1 MSKIV
6 IVKNEKDLVEYEPV
20 ELESYFGL
28 NGSGMKG
35 GAIKGEKALAFSF
48 LMDTLR
54 KLMGK
59 TLTII
64 DASIQERQQN
74 KAIKDLIRN
83 TFSDEIDFA
92 SDMVFDQE
100 EIQKLIPNDMPIE
113 DMKDYSIEE
122 VLGVKN

>member
-6 IVKNEKDLVEYEPV
+6 KVENKNGFVSYEDIS
-20 ELESYFGL
+20 LDMYFSL
-28 NGSGMKG
+28 NGSGMSG
-35 GAIKGEKALAFSF
+35 GAIKGEKALSYSF

-64 DASIQERQQN
+64 DASILEKQQN

-83 TFSDEIDFA
+83 AFSDEIDFA
-92 SDMVFDQE
+92 SEMAFEQR
-100 EIQKLIPNDMPIE
+100 EIQKLIPKDIDVENMPE
-113 DMKDYSIEE
+113 TSIEE